1 MIGLT
6 SCCKGL
12 ISCSCESILDMVI
25 WNYSSTLL
33 PRDCMASRAG
43 SVEGGG
49 WGAVVA
55 IKTESETGKEG
66 SGDFLLDR

>member
-1 MIGLT
+1 MA
-6 SCCKGL
+6 L
-12 ISCSCESILDMVI
+12 ICYHCESIIDMAI
-25 WNYSSTLL
+25 QDCSSNLL
-33 PRDCMASRAG
+33 ARDSMASRVG

-66 SGDFLLDR
+66 SGDYLVDR